1 MTRHFPSEWATQSAI
16 QFTFPHEDSD
26 WQPMLDVVI
35 PCFVGLIQA
44 VSKHQKVVVICKNS
58 VETAKILRGPS
69 ISNFGFR
76 MSDEREGSVILTN
89 ENCFP
94 IELIELESNDTWARD
109 HGGITVFDN
118 GKPVL
123 LDFIF
128 NGWGLKFAANHDN
141 LLTQK
146 LFDKGVFTIE
156 TIEKVG
162 LVLEG
167 GGVESDGEGTL
178 MTTAE
183 CLLSPNRNPH
193 LSKKDIEKRLK
204 KLFGVRRILWLNNG
218 YLAGDDTDSHIDTL
232 ARFCDTHTI
241 CYVQCLDKK
250 DEHYKALKAME
261 KELKTFKKA
270 DGTPYNLVPLPM
282 SDAIFDE
289 DGERLPATYA
299 NFLIINGAVLVP
311 TYGVKQDEKALEIL
325 RGCFPDREIV
335 GLDCRPLIYQH
346 GSLHCVTM
354 QFPEGCVK

>member
-1 MTRHFPSEWATQSAI
+1 MTRHFPSEWAAQSAI

-26 WQPMLDVVI
+26 WQPMLDVVV
-35 PCFVGLIQA
+35 PCFVGLIEA
-44 VSKHQKVVVICKNS
+44 VTQYQKAIVICKNKAK
-58 VETAKILRGPS
+58 TAEILRGR
-69 ISNFGFR
+69 F
-76 MSDEREGSVILTN
+76 SDVRCEMYDVRDDRSLVLAV
-89 ENCFP
+89 ENRFP
-94 IELIELESNDTWARD
+94 IELVELDSNDTWARD
-109 HGGITVFDN
+109 HGGITVFED

-123 LDFIF
+123 LDFMF
-128 NGWGLKFAANHDN
+128 NGWGLKFAANYDN

-146 LFDKGVFTIE
+146 MYNLGVFKVKTL
-156 TIEKVG
+156 EKAG
-162 LVLEG
+162 IVLEG

-178 MTTAE
+178 MTTSE

-204 KLFGVRRILWLNNG
+204 KLFGVNRILWLNNG

-232 ARFCDTHTI
+232 ARFCDLKTI

-261 KELKTFKKA
+261 KELKAFKTA
-270 DGTPYNLVPLPM
+270 DGTPYNLIPLPM
-282 SDAIFDE
+282 PEAIYDE

-299 NFLIINGAVLVP
+299 NFLIINRAVLVP
-311 TYGVKQDEKALEIL
+311 TYGVPQDQKALEIL

-354 QFPEGCVK
+354 QFPEGCV

>member
-1 MTRHFPSEWATQSAI
+1 MTRHFPSEWAAQSAI

-26 WQPMLDVVI
+26 WQPMLDVVV

-44 VSKHQKVVVICKNS
+44 VAKYQKAIVICKNK
-58 VETAKILRGPS
+58 AKTTEILRGS
-69 ISNFGFR
+69 LEDVR
-76 MSDEREGSVILTN
+76 CERHDVREGRGLNLVF
-89 ENCFP
+89 ENRFP

-109 HGGITVFDN
+109 HGGITVFED

-123 LDFIF
+123 LDFMF
-128 NGWGLKFAANHDN
+128 NGWGLKFAANYDN

-146 LFDKGVFTIE
+146 MYDLGVFQVKML
-156 TIEKVG
+156 EKAG
-162 LVLEG
+162 IILEG

-178 MTTAE
+178 MTTSE

-193 LSKKDIEKRLK
+193 LSKKDVEKRLK
-204 KLFGVRRILWLNNG
+204 KLFGVQRILWVNNG

-232 ARFCDTHTI
+232 ARFCDVNTI

-250 DEHYKALKAME
+250 DEHFKALKAME
-261 KELKTFKKA
+261 KELKAFKKA
-270 DGTPYNLVPLPM
+270 DGTPYTLVPLPM
-282 SDAIFDE
+282 SDAIFDD
-289 DGERLPATYA
+289 DGARLPATYA

-311 TYGVKQDEKALEIL
+311 TYGVPQDQKALDIL

-354 QFPEGCVK
+354 QFPEGVC

>member
-1 MTRHFPSEWATQSAI
+1 MTRHFPSEWAPQSAI

-26 WQPMLDVVI
+26 WQPMMDVVV
-35 PCFVGLIQA
+35 PCFVGLIEA
-44 VSKHQKVVVICKNS
+44 VTKYQKAIVICKN
-58 VETAKILRGPS
+58 EAKTAEILRGC
-69 ISNFGFR
+69 N
-76 MSDEREGSVILTN
+76 LAN
-89 ENCFP
+89 LQ
-94 IELIELESNDTWARD
+94 LIELDSNDTWARD
-109 HGGITVFDN
+109 HGGITVFED
-118 GKPVL
+118 GKPIL
-123 LDFIF
+123 LDFMF
-128 NGWGLKFAANHDN
+128 NGWGLKFAAHHDN

-146 LFDKGVFTIE
+146 MYDLGVFNVE
-156 TIEKVG
+156 KIEKAG
-162 LVLEG
+162 IVLEG

-178 MTTAE
+178 MTTSE

-193 LSKKDIEKRLK
+193 LSKKDVEKRLK
-204 KLFGVRRILWLNNG
+204 KLFGVKRILWLNHG

-232 ARFCDTHTI
+232 ARFCDVNTI

-261 KELKTFKKA
+261 KELKAFKKA

-311 TYGVKQDEKALEIL
+311 TYGVPQDQKALEIL
-325 RGCFPDREIV
+325 RGCFPDRDIV

-354 QFPEGCVK
+354 QFPEGVC

>member
-1 MTRHFPSEWATQSAI
+1 MTRHFPSEWAAQSAI
-16 QFTFPHEDSD
+16 QFTFPHKDSD
-26 WQPMLDVVI
+26 WQPMMDVVV
-35 PCFVGLIQA
+35 PCFVGLIEA
-44 VSKHQKVVVICKNS
+44 VTKYQKAIVICKNAL
-58 VETAKILRGPS
+58 ETAEILRGC
-69 ISNFGFR
+69 N
-76 MSDEREGSVILTN
+76 L
-89 ENCFP
+89 ENLQ
-94 IELIELESNDTWARD
+94 LIELNSNDTWARD
-109 HGGITVFDN
+109 HGGITVFED
-118 GKPVL
+118 GQPIL

-141 LLTQK
+141 LLTQQ
-146 LFDKGVFTIE
+146 LFDKGIFTINKL
-156 TIEKVG
+156 EKVG

-178 MTTAE
+178 MTTSE

-193 LSKKDIEKRLK
+193 LSKKDVEKRLR
-204 KLFGVRRILWLNNG
+204 KLFGVNRILWLNNG

-232 ARFCDTHTI
+232 ARFCDPHTI

-250 DEHYKALKAME
+250 DEHYTALKAME
-261 KELKTFKKA
+261 RELKAFKKA
-270 DGTPYNLVPLPM
+270 DGTPYTLVPLPM
-282 SDAIFDE
+282 SDAIYDE

-311 TYGVKQDEKALEIL
+311 TYGVPQDAEALEIL

-354 QFPEGCVK
+354 QFPEGCVI